1 MKNNFKNYYNETLS
15 NLDLESESDLL
26 SDSIGLDKDRVEN
39 MKNKFIDFIK
49 ENNKTADTR
58 SQMWAGVLYHLEPES
73 LMEVFLLGT
82 MMGAFEYSQSS
93 NDDSKKLLLLSH
105 YTLTMAL
112 EDAKKQNDWDFALQV
127 TNEFQKLLKDT
138 L

>member
-1 MKNNFKNYYNETLS
+1 
-15 NLDLESESDLL
+15 
-26 SDSIGLDKDRVEN
+26 
-39 MKNKFIDFIK
+39 
-49 ENNKTADTR
+49 
-58 SQMWAGVLYHLEPES
+58 MWAGVLYHLEPES